1 MNRIFS
7 GLQPTGNIHLGN
19 YLGAVRNWVN
29 LQSDYECI
37 YCIVDLH
44 AITVA
49 QDPAALRKSIMET
62 TATYIAC
69 GLDPKQSIIF
79 NQSTV
84 SAHAELAW
92 IMSCHTTIGKL
103 NRMTQFK
110 DKAGKNKEKASLGL
124 YSYPVLMAADI
135 LAYKATHVPVGDDQ
149 KQHLELTRDIAS
161 VFNESAA
168 KEFFP
173 LPETLILGGATR
185 VMSLRDGTKKMSKSE
200 ESDMSRINLMD
211 DADLI
216 TKKLKK
222 AKSDMIEGISYDIA
236 ERPEVSN
243 LLTIYSAVTEQS
255 IEAATQECA
264 AMNMATLKQTIAD
277 ALIAHLAP
285 IQQRYTELMVEPSYI
300 SDILTDGA
308 ARADAIARPIMNDV
322 KDVMGF
328 YLPNGSGS

>member
-1 MNRIFS
+1 MSRIFS

-19 YLGAVRNWVN
+19 YLGAVRNWVS
-29 LQSDYECI
+29 LQESYECI

-49 QDPAALRKSIMET
+49 QDPAALRESIMET
-62 TATYIAC
+62 TAAYIAC

-161 VFNESAA
+161 VFNESAGS
-168 KEFFP
+168 EMFP
-173 LPETLILGGATR
+173 LPETLILGDATR
-185 VMSLRDGTKKMSKSE
+185 VMSLRDGTNKMSKSE
-200 ESDMSRINLMD
+200 ASDMSRINLTD
-211 DADLI
+211 DTDLI
-216 TKKLKK
+216 MKKIKK
-222 AKSDMIEGISYDIA
+222 AKSDMIEGISYDVDA
-236 ERPEVSN
+236 RPEVSN
-243 LLTIYSAVTEQS
+243 LLTIYAAVTEQS
-255 IEAATQECA
+255 VEDATNECA
-264 AMNMATLKQTIAD
+264 AMNMATFKQALTD
-277 ALIAHLAP
+277 ALIVHLSP
-285 IQQRYTELMVEPSYI
+285 IQERYAALMDDKTYI
-300 SDILTDGA
+300 SDILSDGA
-308 ARADAIARPIMNDV
+308 ARADAIARPIMDEI

-328 YLPNGSGS
+328 YLPVTR